1 MTSPSRPVRVLV
13 HGRAIDIEVPNA
25 EDRAVV
31 ASVLHG
37 FPPADSATDDHY
49 AVRRPPDGGWIV
61 ERDGTLTHR
70 AATLDDA
77 LLALEWQLVTD
88 LLARPINRFHL
99 HGAALADPS
108 GRLTVLEPGESGTG
122 KTTLTLALISA
133 GFRPHTDDVVLIE
146 PERLTPLTFERA
158 FHVDEST
165 RELVAA
171 LPHDADWEVPGLP
184 GGYFLPRQWA
194 GEPSPVGAII
204 FPRGRGLDQ
213 PLLVSLPVADAA
225 TALLGASGTLDTDPA
240 MALKVAA
247 RLTAVVPCFAL
258 YSGAL
263 PATVELVQDAVN
275 RLLPRA

>member
-1 MTSPSRPVRVLV
+1 MTPTSQPVRVLV

-31 ASVLHG
+31 ASVLRG
-37 FPPADSATDDHY
+37 FPSADAAAADEHY
-49 AVRRPPDGGWIV
+49 AVRRPPDGGWMV
-61 ERDGTLTHR
+61 ERDGEMTHR
-70 AATLDDA
+70 AATIDDA

-88 LLARPINRFHL
+88 LLARPINRFPPARRGAGRSD
-99 HGAALADPS
+99 GAAHRAS
-108 GRLTVLEPGESGTG
+108 ARGVGRRQDH
-122 KTTLTLALISA
+122 AHA
-133 GFRPHTDDVVLIE
+133 GA
-146 PERLTPLTFERA
+146 TFERA

-171 LPHDADWEVPGLP
+171 LPHDPDWEVPGLP
-184 GGYFLPRQWA
+184 GGYFLPRRWA

-204 FPRGRGLDQ
+204 FPRGRGLDW

-225 TALLGASGTLDTDPA
+225 TALLGASGSLDTDPA

-247 RLTAVVPCFAL
+247 RLTAAAPCFAL

-263 PATVELVQDAVN
+263 PATVELVQDAVA
-275 RLLPRA
+275 RLLPRV